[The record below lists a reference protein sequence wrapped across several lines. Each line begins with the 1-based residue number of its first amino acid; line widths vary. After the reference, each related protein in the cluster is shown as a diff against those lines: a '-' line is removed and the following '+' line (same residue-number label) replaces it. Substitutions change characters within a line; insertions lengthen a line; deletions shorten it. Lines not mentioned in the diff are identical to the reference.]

1 MSRIVSVTLLLV
13 TSLSSTMA
21 MAQLPPQWSRT
32 SPVPEAETLLSVD
45 MWDASLGIACGA
57 GGIVT
62 VLSDSGRTRSFTS
75 TISQHDLNDVCFA
88 SSNNAMCVGNR
99 GEMYRSSD
107 SGRTWAQLKH
117 SVNHD
122 LHALDVGSNGTVIVV
137 GTSGTILRSTDS
149 GSTWIDV
156 SIQTDQ
162 TLRTVAGSDGLWISA
177 GTGGTLLRSL
187 DDGIT
192 WSSMSGIDGITDR
205 PITAVSILP
214 TIPRRIILSQDPV
227 TIATS
232 VDEGASWSVR
242 FLDSA
247 VASSDSR
254 ATTHSLTAT
263 PNGRNIFLVVE
274 DLQSPYQRSCWSND
288 GGSTW
293 QFNDYWFGNTSRSAQ
308 FISNSFGCSV
318 GDRGCYLRMRVRN
331 DSLRFSLDN
340 GVSRRPQC
348 AERDPEGTVYLGG
361 SNGIAWV
368 HRSRDNGR
376 SWTPILTPLPFYEV
390 KAISAPSA
398 KVIVV
403 ALDTLI
409 GGRYLG
415 RIMASKDSG
424 ATWNTFVFGDSS
436 ATNGLSMSDESHGV
450 RTTFASYSRT
460 SDSGIT
466 WDTRPLP
473 PLVEYITGPVAMF
486 DERTYCFVARNDDG
500 QYRVYRTNEDGG
512 SWQISDPLPTPIQSW
527 RFLSVREGWAI
538 GSKSNGIGH
547 QSYDVILRTDDGGIT
562 WTTVMEKSNP
572 PMSFGL
578 TGIDFVDAE
587 NGIAVGRA
595 GKILITADGGRTW
608 TPELWADP
616 NNYDFSGVRQM
627 KDGSV
632 LTFTSDATYTL
643 RRDFPLTSSVAL
655 SESDQRLVVY
665 PNPASD
671 FLSISSSDPIEYV
684 TLTDILGATM
694 TLEQAPQINVSM
706 LSAGMYLLSIQF
718 LAGNWATQVVYIA
731 R

>member
-1 MSRIVSVTLLLV
+1 MYRIVFVTLLLV
-13 TSLSSTMA
+13 TLVSSTST
-21 MAQLPPQWSRT
+21 AQLPTPWSRI

-45 MWDASLGIACGA
+45 MLDASMGVACGT
-57 GGIVT
+57 GGVVT
-62 VLSDSGRTRSFTS
+62 VLTDSGRVRSFTS
-75 TISQHDLNDVCFA
+75 TISQHDLNDVCFV
-88 SSNNAMCVGNR
+88 SKENAICVGNR
-99 GEMYRSSD
+99 GEMFRSSD
-107 SGRTWAQLKH
+107 SGRTWSQLP
-117 SVNHD
+117 SIVDND
-122 LHALDVGSNGTVIVV
+122 LHALDADSNGTVIVV
-137 GTSGTILRSTDS
+137 GASGIALRSTDA
-149 GSTWIDV
+149 GTTWTTA
-156 SIQTDQ
+156 SIAANH
-162 TLRTVAGSDGLWISA
+162 TLRSIAASNGLWLCTGS
-177 GTGGTLLRSL
+177 GGTLLRSL

-192 WSSMSGIDGITDR
+192 WSAVVGVDGLTDK
-205 PITAVSILP
+205 PITGVTILP
-214 TIPRRIILSQDPV
+214 TTPRRIILSQDPV
-227 TIATS
+227 TVATS
-232 VDEGASWSVR
+232 IDNGASWSVR

-247 VASSDSR
+247 VANSDSR

-263 PNGRNIFLVVE
+263 PNGKVIFLVVE
-274 DLQSPYQRSCWSND
+274 DRRSPYQRSCWSND

-293 QFNDYWFGNTSRSAQ
+293 QFNDYWFGNTSRSAT
-308 FISNSFGCSV
+308 FTSNSIGCSV

-331 DSLRFSLDN
+331 DSLRFSFDN

-348 AERDPEGTVYLGG
+348 AERDPEGTVYMGG
-361 SNGIAWV
+361 SNGNAWV

-376 SWTPILTPLPFYEV
+376 AWTPILTPLPFYEV

-409 GGRYLG
+409 GSRYLG

-424 ATWNTFVFGDSS
+424 ATWNTFVFTDSS
-436 ATNGLSMSDESHGV
+436 ATTGLAMSDASHGI
-450 RTTFASYSRT
+450 RTTFARYHRT
-460 SDSGIT
+460 SDSGGT
-466 WDTRPLP
+466 WESRPLP
-473 PLVEYITGPVAMF
+473 PFVDFITGPVAMF
-486 DERTYCFVARNDDG
+486 DERTYSFVARDDDG

-512 SWQISDPLPTPIQSW
+512 SWQISHPLPTPIQSW

-538 GSKSNGIGH
+538 GSKSNGIGQ

-627 KDGSV
+627 KDRSV
-632 LTFTSDATYTL
+632 LAFTNDAVRTL
-643 RRDFPLTSSVAL
+643 RRDFPATSSI
-655 SESDQRLVVY
+655 EERNIDPDFQVY
-665 PNPASD
+665 PNPGSVTITVT
-671 FLSISSSDPIEYV
+671 SRDPIRSFA
-684 TLTDILGATM
+684 LTNVLGATQTM
-694 TLEQAPQINVSM
+694 AHTEHIDVSM
-706 LSAGMYLLSIQF
+706 LSAGVYYVTANF
-718 LAGNWATQVVYIA
+718 DNGRRATRVLYIN

>member
-1 MSRIVSVTLLLV
+1 MSRIVSVTLFLV

-45 MWDASLGIACGA
+45 MWDASLGIACGS
-57 GGIVT
+57 GGVVT

-122 LHALDVGSNGTVIVV
+122 LHALDVGPNGTVIVV
-137 GTSGTILRSTDS
+137 GTSGTILRSTDF
-149 GSTWIDV
+149 GSTWINV

-192 WSSMSGIDGITDR
+192 WSSISGVDGITNR
-205 PITAVSILP
+205 PFTAVSILP

-232 VDEGASWSVR
+232 VDDGASWSVR

-308 FISNSFGCSV
+308 FINNSFGCSV

-348 AERDPEGTVYLGG
+348 AERDPEGAVYLGG

-424 ATWNTFVFGDSS
+424 ATWNTFVFTDSS
-436 ATNGLSMSDESHGV
+436 ATTGLAMSDASHGI
-450 RTTFASYSRT
+450 RTTFARYHRT
-460 SDSGIT
+460 SDSGGT

-562 WTTVMEKSNP
+562 WTTVMEQTNP

-578 TGIDFVDAE
+578 TGIDFVDTQ

-595 GKILITADGGRTW
+595 GKILITSDGGRTW

-616 NNYDFSGVRQM
+616 NSYDFSGVRQM
-627 KDGSV
+627 KDRSV
-632 LTFTSDATYTL
+632 LAFTNDAVRTL
-643 RRDFPLTSSVAL
+643 RRDFPATSSIEERNIDPVF
-655 SESDQRLVVY
+655 QVY
-665 PNPASD
+665 PNPGSV
-671 FLSISSSDPIEYV
+671 SIAVTSRDPIRSF
-684 TLTDILGATM
+684 TLTDVLGATQTM
-694 TLEQAPQINVSM
+694 AHTEHIDVSM
-706 LSAGMYLLSIQF
+706 LSAGMYYVTANF
-718 LAGNWATQVVYIA
+718 DNGRRATRVLYIN